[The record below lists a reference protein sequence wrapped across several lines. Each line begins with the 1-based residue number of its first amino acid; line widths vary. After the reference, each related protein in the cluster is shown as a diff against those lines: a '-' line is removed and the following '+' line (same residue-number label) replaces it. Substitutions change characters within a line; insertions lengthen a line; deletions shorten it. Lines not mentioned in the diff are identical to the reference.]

1 MLAAGSGPAGSAG
14 PGPGSRSE
22 AREVVR
28 HVAPGMACVGLVY
41 WVTLSIFPGVLAE
54 DLRSEALGDWLGVLL
69 IFTFNL
75 ADMLAKLAVGADVP
89 GLRGPGSAPG
99 ADAGRPPGS
108 AGASRSGRR
117 RSW

>member
-1 MLAAGSGPAGSAG
+1 
-14 PGPGSRSE
+14 
-22 AREVVR
+22 
-28 HVAPGMACVGLVY
+28 MACVGLVY

-89 GLRGPGSAPG
+89 GLRGPGSARGRRRPE
-99 ADAGRPPGS
+99 AAGRP
-108 AGASRSGRR
+108 AWLRLRAR
-117 RSW
+117 